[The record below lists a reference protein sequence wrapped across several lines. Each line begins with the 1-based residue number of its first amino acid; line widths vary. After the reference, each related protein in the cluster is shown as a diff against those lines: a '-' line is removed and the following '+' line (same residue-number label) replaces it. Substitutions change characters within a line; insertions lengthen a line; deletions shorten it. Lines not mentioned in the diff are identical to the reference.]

1 MKERIMIF
9 LKGMILGSAMII
21 PGVSGGTLA
30 ISLGIYEK
38 LINVITHFFKNF
50 KENIIFI
57 INLGLGILASIVL
70 GALIL
75 NYTFEHYPIPT
86 IIFFIGL
93 LIGSIPSLTKKV
105 NLKNTLKTSNIF
117 YFLLGVAIV
126 LGVYLF
132 KGSSEVTFSN
142 GFNLVQSIKLIL
154 VGVVAAAT
162 LVIPGIS
169 GSFMLMILG
178 YYKPILG
185 VITETIKFN
194 NLGNNILILIPFGI
208 GVLLGIV
215 GIAKLIEYLLKNHE
229 TKTYYAIIGFLIASI
244 IEIFVSLFSY
254 QTTIIQIIISVIL
267 FALGL
272 LLTLKV
278 FKNE

>member
-1 MKERIMIF
+1 MKERIILF

-30 ISLGIYEK
+30 ISLGIYERI
-38 LINVITHFFKNF
+38 INVITHFFKNF

-93 LIGSIPSLTKKV
+93 LIGSIPSLTKRV
-105 NLKNTLKTSNIF
+105 DLRNTLKISNIF
-117 YFLLGVAIV
+117 YFLLGVSLV

-154 VGVVAAAT
+154 VGVVAAVT

-178 YYKPILG
+178 YYKPILE
-185 VITETIKFN
+185 VISDTIKFN
-194 NLGNNILILIPFGI
+194 NLGNNILILIPFGV
-208 GVLLGIV
+208 GVLLGII

-254 QTTIIQIIISVIL
+254 QASIIQVIISAIL
-267 FALGL
+267 FISGL

-278 FKNE
+278 FKSE

>member
-1 MKERIMIF
+1 MKERIILF

-30 ISLGIYEK
+30 ISLGIYERI
-38 LINVITHFFKNF
+38 INVITHFFKNF

-93 LIGSIPSLTKKV
+93 LIGSIPSLIKRV
-105 NLKNTLKTSNIF
+105 DLRNTLKISNIF
-117 YFLLGVAIV
+117 YFLLGVSLV

-142 GFNLVQSIKLIL
+142 GFNLVQSIKLII
-154 VGVVAAAT
+154 VGIVAAAT

-185 VITETIKFN
+185 VITDTIKFN
-194 NLGNNILILIPFGI
+194 NLGDNILILIPFGI

-244 IEIFVSLFSY
+244 IEIFASLFSY
-254 QTTIIQIIISVIL
+254 QASIIQVIISAIL
-267 FALGL
+267 FILGL

-278 FKNE
+278 FKSE

>member
-1 MKERIMIF
+1 MKDRIILF

-38 LINVITHFFKNF
+38 IINVITRFFKNF

-93 LIGSIPSLTKKV
+93 LIGSIPSLTKRV
-105 NLKNTLKTSNIF
+105 DLRNTLKISNIF
-117 YFLLGVAIV
+117 YFLLGVSLV

-142 GFNLVQSIKLIL
+142 GFNLVQSIKLML

-185 VITETIKFN
+185 VITDTIKFN
-194 NLGNNILILIPFGI
+194 NLGNNILILIPFGV
-208 GVLLGIV
+208 GVLLGII

-244 IEIFVSLFSY
+244 IEIFASLFSY
-254 QTTIIQIIISVIL
+254 QASIIQVIISAIL
-267 FALGL
+267 FILGL

-278 FKNE
+278 FKSE